1 VSIEARAWVGTLFRV
16 VLAGIW
22 FWAGLAK
29 LLESDLARSQAI
41 AAYRIFP
48 TAWVDF
54 LGWALPVAEVVLAIL
69 LLLGLFTR
77 LAAIGTAVLM
87 VSFIIGISSVWIRGY
102 SIDCG
107 CFGGGGDIS
116 EAGKTWRYSS
126 ELLRDFLFTG
136 MAVWLIAWPRTK
148 FSLDGWMFGSRP
160 APELED
166 DYDEL
171 DDDDDNDL
179 SDDLT
184 DDAEPL
190 EEQNR

>member
-1 VSIEARAWVGTLFRV
+1 VSVEARTWVGTLFRL

-22 FWAGLAK
+22 FWSGLAK

-41 AAYRIFP
+41 AAYRVFP
-48 TAWVDF
+48 ASWVDF
-54 LGWALPVAEVVLAIL
+54 LGWALPVAEVILGIL

-77 LAAIGTAVLM
+77 LAAIGTALLM
-87 VSFIIGISSVWIRGY
+87 MGFIVGISSVWIRGY

-116 EAGKTWRYSS
+116 EDGKTWRYTS

-148 FSLDGWMFGSRP
+148 FSLDSWMFGARP
-160 APELED
+160 EPELE
-166 DYDEL
+166 Y
-171 DDDDDNDL
+171 DDDDDDDDD
-179 SDDLT
+179 DDLT
-184 DDAEPL
+184 DDPTDDREPL